1 MKSGKSNVFKRL
13 WLLLLSVGPG
23 IFCIGYTI
31 GTGSVTSMIKSGSQ
45 YGLQLLWVLFLSAFF
60 AWILMESF
68 GRYAAVTGNTAVQS
82 FRTKLKWGKLWAVL
96 TIVGVVLGQWSSLSG
111 ILGLTSNAIYEV
123 SRLFFPGLKESNYW
137 AVLGIAITLI
147 ILMYALL
154 LVGKYSF
161 FEKILV
167 IFVTIMGFSFILS
180 MFMVL
185 PSPVEIARGFIP
197 AIPPGGNL
205 MVAAF
210 VGTTMAAPTF
220 IVRPLIVKEK
230 GWNKNHLKEQ
240 RKDALISAIL
250 LFFISATIMIAA
262 TGALFHNGKA
272 VTRVLDMVY
281 ALEPVAGKF
290 AVALFMFGAM
300 SAGLSS
306 IFPILMILP
315 LLIGDY
321 KQGLMDTYELS
332 EIQAQVRGPGVRFI
346 PFDNSGCPWRPQN
359 VTGYILFSGKFQVP
373 VRVKFRSLFVNAVDR
388 FPADQFFGRA
398 FLDAQNQN
406 DQRAR
411 ADRHPDRFCNEADLL
426 HLRNYEAQ
434 GLCGPCG
441 CENDIV

>member
-1 MKSGKSNVFKRL
+1 MWPLMVLWNTMKCNIFKRL

-60 AWILMESF
+60 AWILMESY
-68 GRYAAVTGNTAVQS
+68 GRYAAVTGNTAVNS
-82 FRTKLKWGKLWAVL
+82 FRKKLKWGRLWAVL

-123 SRLFFPGLKESNYW
+123 SRLFFPGLRESSYW
-137 AVLGIAITLI
+137 AVLGIAVTLI
-147 ILMYALL
+147 IIMYAFL

-167 IFVTIMGFSFILS
+167 IFVTIMGLSFILS
-180 MFMVL
+180 MFIVL
-185 PSPVEIARGFIP
+185 PSSVEIARGFIP
-197 AIPPGGNL
+197 GIPAGGNL

-230 GWNKNHLKEQ
+230 GWNRDHLKEQ

-250 LFFISATIMIAA
+250 LFVISATIMIAA
-262 TGALFHNGKA
+262 TGALFHNGKT
-272 VTRVLDMVY
+272 VTKVLDMVY

-321 KQGLMDTYELS
+321 RQGSMDTKSSTFKSLAAVACL
-332 EIQAQVRGPGVRFI
+332 IGLIVPILGVNPIMAQIATQVANVFI
-346 PFDNSGCPWRPQN
+346 LPIVIGGIIFLINKKSLMGEHRASLLLN
-359 VTGYILFSGKFQVP
+359 IALFTALVFSLLISYTGILGLREYIS
-373 VRVKFRSLFVNAVDR
+373 
-388 FPADQFFGRA
+388 
-398 FLDAQNQN
+398 
-406 DQRAR
+406 
-411 ADRHPDRFCNEADLL
+411 
-426 HLRNYEAQ
+426 
-434 GLCGPCG
+434 
-441 CENDIV
+441 